1 MATAIDP
8 MCQMKVDTDNPPG
21 GSSEYQGTIYY
32 FCAPGCKVAFAQDPE
47 SHLSGPAPESPR
59 QQNVSFFLLAYH
71 GGKIPESAEEGAKH
85 MAKFEAW
92 VGGLGDAVVNPGHPL
107 GKSKTVS
114 FGGVSEDGGSNPLVG
129 FSIVKADSMDAALDM
144 AKGYPHLEI
153 GTVDVVEMMGM

>member
-8 MCQMKVDTDNPPG
+8 ICQMKVDADSPLG
-21 GSSEYQGTIYY
+21 GSSEYQGTTYY
-32 FCAPGCKVAFAQDPE
+32 FCSHGCKAAFEQDPE
-47 SHLSGPAPESPR
+47 SHLSGPAPEPSS
-59 QQNVSFFLLAYH
+59 QQKVSFFLFAYH
-71 GGKIPESAEEGAKH
+71 GGRIPESPEAGAKH

-114 FGGVSEDGGSNPLVG
+114 SSGVSDDGGSNPLVG
-129 FSIVKADSMDAALDM
+129 FSVVKAASMDAALEM

-153 GTVDVVEMMGM
+153 GTVEVVEMMA

>member
-8 MCQMKVDTDNPPG
+8 ICQMKVDTDNPPG
-21 GSSEYQGTIYY
+21 GSSEYQGTTYY
-32 FCAPGCKVAFAQDPE
+32 FCSTGCKEVFEQDPE
-47 SHLSGPAPESPR
+47 SHLSEPAPELPR
-59 QQNVSFFLLAYH
+59 QQKVSFFLFAYH
-71 GGKIPESAEEGAKH
+71 GGKIPERPEEGAKH

-114 FGGVSEDGGSNPLVG
+114 SSGVSIDGGSNPLVG
-129 FSIVKADSMDAALDM
+129 FSIVKADSMDAALEM

-153 GTVDVVEMMGM
+153 GTVEVVEMMG

>member
-8 MCQMKVDTDNPPG
+8 NCQMKVDTDNPPG

-32 FCAPGCKVAFAQDPE
+32 FCAPGCKVAFEQDPV

-59 QQNVSFFLLAYH
+59 QQKASFFLFAYH
-71 GGKIPESAEEGAKH
+71 GEERAKH

-114 FGGVSEDGGSNPLVG
+114 PSGVSDDGGSNPLVG
-129 FSIVKADSMDAALDM
+129 FSIMKAESMDAALEM
-144 AKGYPHLEI
+144 AKGYPHLEM
-153 GTVDVVEMMGM
+153 GTVEVVEMME

>member
-8 MCQMKVDTDNPPG
+8 ICQMKVDTDNPPG
-21 GSSEYQGTIYY
+21 SSSEYQATTYY
-32 FCAPGCKVAFAQDPE
+32 FCSPGCKAAFEQDPE
-47 SHLSGPAPESPR
+47 SHRSGPG
-59 QQNVSFFLLAYH
+59 QQKASFFVFAYH
-71 GGKIPESAEEGAKH
+71 GGKIPESPAEGAKH

-114 FGGVSEDGGSNPLVG
+114 ASGVSDDGGTNAMVG
-129 FSIVKADSMDAALDM
+129 FSIVKADTMDAALEM

-153 GTVDVVEMMGM
+153 GTVEVVEMMG